1 MAEQT
6 SKTREPSQPSKPSP
20 SSKPSQSG
28 KPSQPSEPS
37 LSADEIEAEII
48 AKRAHLASTIDEL
61 ALRAQPREIA
71 RRQTASAKARFV
83 DATHTPQGDLRMERI
98 GAIAAA
104 ASAVFV
110 VLAILHRRYHR
121 G

>member
-6 SKTREPSQPSKPSP
+6 SKTREPSQP
-20 SSKPSQSG
+20 G
-28 KPSQPSEPS
+28 KPSQRKQPSQPQQPS

-71 RRQTASAKARFV
+71 RRQTESAKARFV

>member
-6 SKTREPSQPSKPSP
+6 SKTSKPSHPSQPSQ
-20 SSKPSQSG
+20 PSQ
-28 KPSQPSEPS
+28 
-37 LSADEIEAEII
+37 SADEIEAEII

-71 RRQTASAKARFV
+71 RRQTESAKARFV
-83 DATHTPQGDLRMERI
+83 DATHTPEGDLRMERI

-110 VLAILHRRYHR
+110 VLAILHRRHHR

>member
-6 SKTREPSQPSKPSP
+6 SKTREPSQP
-20 SSKPSQSG
+20 G
-28 KPSQPSEPS
+28 KPSQPKQSSQPKQPS

-71 RRQTASAKARFV
+71 RRQTESAKARFV

>member
-6 SKTREPSQPSKPSP
+6 SKTREPSQPRKPSP
-20 SSKPSQSG
+20 SG
-28 KPSQPSEPS
+28 KPSQ
-37 LSADEIEAEII
+37 SADEIEAEII

-71 RRQTASAKARFV
+71 RRQTESAKARFV